1 MSALDHDLAAT
12 LAALAS
18 LYRWDAHCSRDAR
31 SPMGQ
36 LVVPEYVPDA
46 GDVVAPPRL
55 DGDGDGR
62 DVDWTR
68 AEALRG
74 LVEATAEPARAI
86 LWTLCREC
94 PQGTDTARC
103 ARTVAR
109 EHLRAT
115 GCPETG
121 AAWRA
126 LEGALSRLADAERA
140 ARVVSERAAMA
151 VRRGRRVAVT
161 PELAAEATTARDRLD
176 SARAAHAAALAAWD
190 ARGLALLRVALDA
203 WHTAHFA
210 TRTRAA

>member
-36 LVVPEYVPDA
+36 LVVPEYVADA

-126 LEGALSRLADAERA
+126 LEGAEARRIEAEDAAKSLCE
-140 ARVVSERAAMA
+140 
-151 VRRGRRVAVT
+151 RVAVDYRNRVAISRAV
-161 PELAAEATTARDRLD
+161 AAEVKAARGRVKE
-176 SARAAHAAALAAWD
+176 ARAAHAAALAAWD